1 MNNILFLINAIFP
14 LFVLVILGNMIK
26 TKGLINDDTIKQV
39 NAICF
44 KILIPCSL
52 FKTIIKSNTSDGFDI
67 RVVIFLIFSY
77 IITAALLSFVVP
89 KFVKSKGSAGSLI
102 HGSFRSN
109 VVLLGIPLAQNILG
123 DAGGAQMAV
132 SIAIVVPLFNV
143 LGVIVLSTF
152 SENENHKPDFKHI
165 AIDIIKNPLII
176 ATFFGFFVSI
186 LKFPLP
192 RIIMQPIVDL
202 GACGT
207 PLAMLMLGAGFSF
220 KSAIGNRNLNI
231 AGVLIKLVIMPFV
244 MTTVAYFMGIRG
256 IGLAVIYLTH
266 ASPSAATAGMLAEN
280 MGCDGKLAG
289 EITLITTGLASVT
302 IFAGSLILMNLGVF

>member
-1 MNNILFLINAIFP
+1 MDNIVFLINAIFP
-14 LFVLVILGNMIK
+14 LFALVILGNIIK
-26 TKGLINDDTIKQV
+26 AKGFIDSKTIKQV

-52 FKTIIKSNTSDGFDI
+52 FKTIVKSSNTDNFDI
-67 RVVIFLIFSY
+67 RVVLFLILSY
-77 IITAALLSFVVP
+77 VVTAAVLSLVVP
-89 KFVKSKGSAGSLI
+89 GFVKSKGSAGALI

-143 LGVIVLSTF
+143 LGVIVLSAF

-165 AIDIIKNPLII
+165 SLDIIKNPLII
-176 ATFFGFFVSI
+176 ATFFGFIVSM
-186 LKFPLP
+186 LKLSLP
-192 RIIMQPIVDL
+192 QIIMQPIIDL

-207 PLAMLMLGAGFSF
+207 PLAMLMLGADFSF
-220 KSAIGNRNLNI
+220 KSAISNKRLNI
-231 AGVLIKLVIMPFV
+231 MAALIKLIIMPFV
-244 MTTVAYFMGIRG
+244 MTLTAYLIGIRG